1 MAGCNW
7 SLKGRADRSPDQLML
22 FRYKRIQRL
31 FYPSALGH
39 FPVWVELLKRKI
51 AQISCRYQMLSW
63 FITEARV
70 VAYNTTS
77 NSKLVQVREPL
88 FFQTE
93 KFWMAVL
100 TAYHLSHLSAA
111 QRHKHLLTN
120 TCSSEMAVDLGNFLA
135 SFAAKDNISYSDGLK
150 FQWEG
155 WKPQKISP
163 QLTTGRNSFSHLE
176 YFLPLYFL
184 SMF

>member
-1 MAGCNW
+1 MHLLSGCMRFVIPKTIN
-7 SLKGRADRSPDQLML
+7 
-22 FRYKRIQRL
+22 I
-31 FYPSALGH
+31 
-39 FPVWVELLKRKI
+39 PVWVELLKRKI

-120 TCSSEMAVDLGNFLA
+120 TCSNEMAVDLGNFLA
-135 SFAAKDNISYSDGLK
+135 SFAAKDNISCSDGLK